1 MWYNDYNYIINNR
14 YFNSI
19 INQFKVTSCNLFEVY
34 RVDILSKDNLESLLI
49 KFNLNPSLNCDSEL
63 DIKIKSKLLTDM
75 FNIIALV
82 PFIYN
87 EKIQIINKEII
98 YKDSKMLMKLY
109 VNLIDFL

>member
-1 MWYNDYNYIINNR
+1 
-14 YFNSI
+14 
-19 INQFKVTSCNLFEVY
+19 
-34 RVDILSKDNLESLLI
+34 
-49 KFNLNPSLNCDSEL
+49 
-63 DIKIKSKLLTDM
+63 M